1 MNKSLKYFFGVT
13 YLVILILFLYLI
25 FSNIEITKLNDFSY
39 IKQLQSNIEQI
50 IGKNLYK
57 NLFLFF
63 LFSIIWVTLLGF
75 GSPLL
80 IISGIFFG
88 KWVGTAISVISISI
102 GALTLYTFAGFF
114 FKDLV
119 KKLINEKIVKI
130 INVFKKNEFNYFFLY
145 RFVGGFGVPFFYK
158 IFFQLFLI

>member
-119 KKLINEKIVKI
+119 KKLINEK
-130 INVFKKNEFNYFFLY
+130 NCKNY
-145 RFVGGFGVPFFYK
+145 
-158 IFFQLFLI
+158 